1 MDLITVDITQ
11 LGYVPKTLDLINKIQ
26 TIDTIAHAANTIGY
40 EILTSLGAR
49 YNREYISG

>member
-11 LGYVPKTLDLINKIQ
+11 LDYVPKTLDLINKVQ